1 MYEKLGSS
9 WARANQRANEKMEQ
23 STNTNSD
30 RQKSR
35 KLRFPSLASILVFIG
50 CAFLSGVV
58 GFWVGFYVWICS
70 GQNPDNSGGTL
81 IFFYGA
87 IATGLLGLLAR
98 CMTKRRAILYGI
110 TFFMWNTAFMMIM
123 FAIP

>member
-1 MYEKLGSS
+1 
-9 WARANQRANEKMEQ
+9 MEE

-30 RQKSR
+30 DRKSR
-35 KLRFPSLASILVFIG
+35 KLRFPSLGSIFVFTG

-58 GFWVGFYVWICS
+58 GFWVGFYVWIYS

-87 IATGLLGLLAR
+87 IATGLLGLLVR
-98 CMTKRRAILYGI
+98 CVTKRRAILYGI
-110 TFFMWNTAFMMIM
+110 TLFMWNTTFMMIM
-123 FAIP
+123 FAIA

>member
-1 MYEKLGSS
+1 
-9 WARANQRANEKMEQ
+9 MEH
-23 STNTNSD
+23 STNMNSHD
-30 RQKSR
+30 QKAL
-35 KLRFPSLASILVFIG
+35 KLRFPILGSILVFTG
-50 CAFLSGVV
+50 SAFLSGVV

-87 IATGLLGLLAR
+87 VATGLLGLLVR
-98 CMTKRRAILYGI
+98 CVTKRRAILYGI

-123 FAIP
+123 FAIA

>member
-9 WARANQRANEKMEQ
+9 WTRADQRASGKMEQ
-23 STNTNSD
+23 SKITNSD
-30 RQKSR
+30 DRTSR
-35 KLRFPSLASILVFIG
+35 RLRFPSLGSIFVFTG
-50 CAFLSGVV
+50 CALLSGGV
-58 GFWVGFYVWICS
+58 GFWVGFYVWIWS

-87 IATGLLGLLAR
+87 IATGLLGLLVR
-98 CMTKRRAILYGI
+98 CVTKRRAILYGM

-123 FAIP
+123 FALS

>member
-1 MYEKLGSS
+1 MFEKLGSF
-9 WARANQRANEKMEQ
+9 WAGADQRADRKMEQ

-30 RQKSR
+30 DQNAR
-35 KLRFPSLASILVFIG
+35 KLRFPSLGSILVFTG
-50 CAFLSGVV
+50 SAFLSGVV

-87 IATGLLGLLAR
+87 IATGLLGLLVR
-98 CMTKRRAILYGI
+98 CVTKRRAILYGI

-123 FAIP
+123 FAIA